1 MLPCGALRV
10 GQAEL
15 HIPMKTELIE
25 RARSIVDDNQL
36 FINIV
41 SKRVQQIN
49 HGADAYVPT
58 TPEMG
63 AGDIALMEIIEGKLQ
78 WHEESADE
86 VPSDPFEALSREEPK
101 A

>member
-10 GQAEL
+10 GRAEL

-49 HGADAYVPT
+49 HGADPYVPT

>member
-1 MLPCGALRV
+1 
-10 GQAEL
+10 
-15 HIPMKTELIE
+15 MKTELIE
-25 RARSIVDDNQL
+25 KASRKVGDNQL

-49 HGADAYVPT
+49 HGADPYIPT

-63 AGDIALMEIIEGKLQ
+63 AGDIALTEIIEGKLQ
-78 WHEESADE
+78 WHEQEEPEEAPDFF
-86 VPSDPFEALSREEPK
+86 DALSGDEENK

>member
-1 MLPCGALRV
+1 MRALRV
-10 GQAEL
+10 GQPESYL
-15 HIPMKTELIE
+15 PMKTELIE
-25 RARSIVDDNQL
+25 RARRIVDDNQL

-49 HGADAYVPT
+49 HGADPYVPT

-78 WHEESADE
+78 WREKDVDDE
-86 VPSDPFEALSREEPK
+86 PSEPFDALGREEPK

>member
-1 MLPCGALRV
+1 
-10 GQAEL
+10 
-15 HIPMKTELIE
+15 MKTELIE
-25 RARSIVDDNQL
+25 RARRIVDDNQL

-49 HGADAYVPT
+49 HGADPYVPT

-78 WHEESADE
+78 WREKDGQGGAEG
-86 VPSDPFEALSREEPK
+86 VSRSVETRDLGLLYTEWRDY